1 MEKTKKQTFQ
11 VNEHKKKQNHFK
23 NLCATTGGKI
33 AAAFIVI
40 LIIATIALPIY
51 LHFNGYQLLVELD
64 FNDPASDAAFLPWA
78 TAVFF
83 ICMLIIAVGIFSRQ
97 RGRNGMMR
105 INEQLELDG
114 RTLIY
119 TYSMRVNRWYPANG
133 KTLVAIDLD
142 HTTVTYDKR
151 QNLIVFN
158 GKIETQLLTT
168 EDSAKSVAQMLLFPI
183 DPPIRPNADGTAPNF
198 VPDGTNKKG
207 YFEIY
212 DYFEPTLTKTLGL

>member
-11 VNEHKKKQNHFK
+11 VNEHKKKQTHLK

-33 AAAFIVI
+33 AAGFIVV
-40 LIIATIALPIY
+40 LIIITITLPIY
-51 LHFNGYQLLVELD
+51 LYFNGYQVSVKLG
-64 FNDPASDAAFLPWA
+64 FNDPEFHAMVLPWA
-78 TAVFF
+78 VATFF
-83 ICMLIIAVGIFSRQ
+83 ICMLIMAVGVFSRQ

-114 RTLIY
+114 KTLIY

-133 KTLVAIDLD
+133 KTLVVIDLN
-142 HTTVTYDKR
+142 HTTVNYDKR
-151 QNLIVFN
+151 QNLITFN
-158 GKIETQLLTT
+158 GKIKTQLLTT
-168 EDSAKSVAQMLLFPI
+168 EDSAKSIAQTLLFPL
-183 DPPIRPNADGTAPNF
+183 DAPIRPKEDGTAPNF